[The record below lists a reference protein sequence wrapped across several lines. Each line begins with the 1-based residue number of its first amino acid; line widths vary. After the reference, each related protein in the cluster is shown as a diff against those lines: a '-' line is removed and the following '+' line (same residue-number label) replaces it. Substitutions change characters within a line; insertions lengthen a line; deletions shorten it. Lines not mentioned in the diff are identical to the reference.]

1 MLEEEEEINKR
12 SVERLVQILG
22 RLNELKQQGEGG
34 DIEEKIAE
42 VRETLQEYLT
52 KQQQEM
58 LSRK

>member
-1 MLEEEEEINKR
+1 MG

-34 DIEEKIAE
+34 DINWEIAD
-42 VRETLQEYLT
+42 VRETLQEHLT

-58 LSRK
+58 LTRKW